1 MNDWLDYKGSGSARA
16 YAADGLMGDSNMS
29 HGLFGKSKAE
39 TMQSDAESR
48 LYDAYM
54 KKFNKLR
61 QDYRLMEIK
70 LTSAQELLEMTET
83 QKNEYNSSR
92 SVDAKRFGALHA
104 HQEYAKKLAE
114 CDKKI
119 AEYKAQISEI
129 NSKMSKNL
137 EEQKKTQ
144 ANMNS
149 LEANASAKT
158 QWSINWSKG
167 FERRAGHEPTGIS
180 DPKNNSRRR

>member
-1 MNDWLDYKGSGSARA
+1 MNDWLDYKGSGSVRA
-16 YAADGLMGDSNMS
+16 YTANGLTSDSNIS
-29 HGLFGKSKAE
+29 HGLFSKSKARN
-39 TMQSDAESR
+39 MQSDAESR

-54 KKFNKLR
+54 EEFDKLR
-61 QDYRLMEIK
+61 QDYRLMGIK
-70 LTSAQELLEMTET
+70 LKSAQELLERTET
-83 QKNEYNSSR
+83 WKDECDSNR
-92 SVDAKRFGALHA
+92 SLDAKRHGALHA
-104 HQEYAKKLAE
+104 HQKYAKELAE
-114 CDKKI
+114 YDKKI
-119 AEYKAQISEI
+119 AEYKAQISEL

-158 QWSINWSKG
+158 QWNINWTKGSKIRSG
-167 FERRAGHEPTGIS
+167 KEPTGIS

>member
-29 HGLFGKSKAE
+29 HGLFGKSKAKS
-39 TMQSDAESR
+39 MQSDAESR

-54 KKFNKLR
+54 EKFDKLR
-61 QDYRLMEIK
+61 HDYRLLETK
-70 LTSAQELLEMTET
+70 LKSAQNLLEIAET
-83 QKNEYNSSR
+83 GKNDMDSLR
-92 SVDAKRFGALHA
+92 SGVAKVRGALYA
-104 HQEYAKKLAE
+104 HREYAKKLAE
-114 CDKKI
+114 YDKKI

-158 QWSINWSKG
+158 QWSIDWTKGSKIWIG
-167 FERRAGHEPTGIS
+167 KEPTGIS

>member
-16 YAADGLMGDSNMS
+16 YSGDYVCDTIS
-29 HGLFGKSKAE
+29 HYSKIKSQD
-39 TMQSDAESR
+39 MNSDAESR

-54 KKFNKLR
+54 EKFNKLR
-61 QDYRLMEIK
+61 QDYRSMEIK
-70 LTSAQELLEMTET
+70 LKSAQELLEMTET
-83 QKNEYNSSR
+83 QKNEYNSRR
-92 SVDAKRFGALHA
+92 SADAKRFGALYA

-119 AEYKAQISEI
+119 AECKAQISEI

-149 LEANASAKT
+149 LEANASART

-167 FERRAGHEPTGIS
+167 FERRAGREPTEIS
-180 DPKNNSRRR
+180 NPKNNSRRR